1 MQQIGIEILSTTNI
15 DLDVVDLKNDTE
27 IYFFLSNKKELAKQL
42 LLSILLFMK

>member
-27 IYFFLSNKKELAKQL
+27 IYFFSSNKKNLPN
-42 LLSILLFMK
+42 SYY